1 MADVH
6 LIPIT
11 ASVVQSSS
19 MRGLGWAILL
29 LLLPKQLIIVGITT
43 SKAVFICLLAVVE
56 NKRSFQQSGRL
67 ICVFIFIFFS
77 SEVAAL
83 KA

>member
-43 SKAVFICLLAVVE
+43 SKHT
-56 NKRSFQQSGRL
+56 G
-67 ICVFIFIFFS
+67 
-77 SEVAAL
+77 
-83 KA
+83 

>member
-1 MADVH
+1 MLIINLNINYMADVH

-43 SKAVFICLLAVVE
+43 SKHT
-56 NKRSFQQSGRL
+56 G
-67 ICVFIFIFFS
+67 
-77 SEVAAL
+77 
-83 KA
+83 